1 MATIEAVSAEQRL
14 VLYGVPW
21 RTYLELRDLA
31 ENEHLHMTYDEGTLE
46 MMSPSREHEQYASLI
61 DHLLHAW
68 AEERGI
74 DIQGCRA

>member
-46 MMSPSREHEQYASLI
+46 MMSPS
-61 DHLLHAW
+61 
-68 AEERGI
+68 
-74 DIQGCRA
+74 